1 MNEEWKQKN
10 DQLKYKDRFNNML
23 DFAEQFLGKRG
34 FRKKTKSK
42 STPRAR
48 FEALAV
54 GISLALMEKAD
65 LEISNATWIE
75 SDEFIDITRSDAA
88 NNKTKLKK
96 RIDFVK
102 DKLLGA

>member
-1 MNEEWKQKN
+1 MEIKFPNLCFILAEPIFATLYPN
-10 DQLKYKDRFNNML
+10 NLILK
-23 DFAEQFLGKRG
+23 E
-34 FRKKTKSK
+34 KSK

-54 GISLALMEKAD
+54 GIALALQERSD
-65 LEISNATWIE
+65 LKVDYNAWI
-75 SDEFIDITRSDAA
+75 DEEDFSLVTRSDAA

-102 DKLLGA
+102 NKLVGE